1 MKFKKGD
8 LVEIIHVQYYEE
20 LLGER
25 FILDKYEKY
34 YNQVTHVWEWGWE
47 TPFPTRSGRGNT
59 VCSEDKLKKINP
71 DTDEKSSFTFE
82 ELLGKLKT
90 DQLEGVE

>member
-8 LVEIIHVQYYEE
+8 LVEIIHVQQYTE
-20 LLGER
+20 LLGVR
-25 FILDKYEKY
+25 FVLDTYCNY
-34 YNQVTHVWEWGWE
+34 YNDITNKWESGWDVPIVTKCG
-47 TPFPTRSGRGNT
+47 TLT

-71 DTDEKSSFTFE
+71 DTDETSNFTFE